1 MEQDTTNWFYLIMTW
16 TSSSGTR
23 TQILL
28 CIQNLRA
35 TSVAVWLTERKCPWL
50 FMGSKN
56 WILAA
61 PRNTNWSEL
70 MICPLWFLGRN
81 GLRRHKGMALER
93 ILFTKTTIQKKLV
106 ILVSAVRVTEP
117 NQPTF
122 IISFWHTRFKKG
134 NLTVEYCPTTEI
146 IADFMIKPLQGKL
159 FQKFRKMIMS
169 HMNVLILYLERQN
182 CVGQLNNRTTDS
194 RQTPKRNTILYT
206 HLGLIQLI
214 IDCVR

>member
-1 MEQDTTNWFYLIMTW
+1 MSTMILWTKIFMEAQGYDIRRNIIYQDNKFTILLKTNGKR
-16 TSSSGTR
+16 SSSNR
-23 TQILL
+23 TKSTNIHYFFLTYQI
-28 CIQNLRA
+28 Q
-35 TSVAVWLTERKCPWL
+35 
-50 FMGSKN
+50 
-56 WILAA
+56 
-61 PRNTNWSEL
+61 
-70 MICPLWFLGRN
+70 
-81 GLRRHKGMALER
+81 
-93 ILFTKTTIQKKLV
+93 
-106 ILVSAVRVTEP
+106 
-117 NQPTF
+117 
-122 IISFWHTRFKKG
+122 KG

-194 RQTPKRNTILYT
+194 RQTPKRNNILYT